1 MTKKILIFIILFTIL
16 GLLALQ
22 IPLFTV
28 IGSKTKFTLF
38 DFFGPISSGF
48 LGTIPG
54 VIAVFLMQL
63 INFIWHGFTLSNT
76 AAIIRLFPM
85 AFAALYFG
93 KKTKLNILIPLL
105 AILAWNLNPA
115 GQAAW
120 FYSLFWLIPVACYF
134 LQNKFLLAKSLG
146 ATFTAHA
153 VGGALWIYAFPLPK
167 AVWLAL
173 IPVTAMERSLFA
185 IGIAATYLIFNNVLN
200 YLVRKQWIKYGLLVN
215 PRYVWKRLEPKTI

>member
-1 MTKKILIFIILFTIL
+1 M
-16 GLLALQ
+16 
-22 IPLFTV
+22 
-28 IGSKTKFTLF
+28 
-38 DFFGPISSGF
+38 
-48 LGTIPG
+48 
-54 VIAVFLMQL
+54 
-63 INFIWHGFTLSNT
+63 
-76 AAIIRLFPM
+76 
-85 AFAALYFG
+85 
-93 KKTKLNILIPLL
+93 
-105 AILAWNLNPA
+105 LAWNLNPA
-115 GQAAW
+115 GRAAW

-167 AVWLAL
+167 TVWLAL

-200 YLVRKQWIKYGLLVN
+200 YLVRKQWIKYGFLVN